1 MELRYQTGFGNEF
14 ATEAVAGALPVGRNS
29 PQRAPLG
36 LYAEQFS
43 GTAFTVPRV
52 HNKRT
57 WTYRIRPSVLHKP
70 FAPYARALL
79 DGQASVSLFRS
90 SPFDE
95 VVTTPNQ
102 LRWDPLPIPTE
113 PTDFV
118 DGITTIAGN
127 GDSFSQVGIGIHIY
141 ACNRDMEG
149 RFFYNAD
156 GEMLVVPELGGLR
169 IFTELGAIEVS
180 PGEVCC
186 LPRGLKFRVELAEP
200 PASAGGKLPETGPT
214 GSDST
219 SSPPAHAGGSARG
232 YICENYG
239 AQFRLPDLGPI
250 GANGLANPRD
260 FETPVA
266 WYEDVD
272 GEFEQVAKF
281 GGILWTCGIDHSPLD
296 VVAWHGNYAPYKYD
310 LRRFNTIGS
319 ISFDH
324 PDPSIF
330 TVLTSPSGEAG
341 VANCDFVIFPDRW
354 LVAEDTF
361 RPPWYHRNTMSEY
374 MGLIYGQYDA
384 KEEGF
389 VPGGGSLH
397 NQMSAHGPDLDA
409 FEKASHADLKPQKLS
424 GTLAFMFESRYV
436 IRPTKFA
443 METSQLQHEYFQ
455 VWRGLKKNF
464 VKRGP

>member
-1 MELRYQTGFGNEF
+1 MNLKYQTGFGNEF
-14 ATEAVAGALPVGRNS
+14 ATEAVEGALPVGQNS
-29 PQRAPLG
+29 PQKAPLG

-43 GTAFTVPRV
+43 GTAFTAPRAY
-52 HNKRT
+52 NKRT

-70 FAPYARALL
+70 FKQIDNRLL
-79 DGQASVSLFRS
+79 RN

-102 LRWDPLPIPTE
+102 LRWDPVPIPTE

-118 DGITTIAGN
+118 DGLVTIAGN
-127 GDSFSQVGIGIHIY
+127 GDSFAQTGMAVHIY
-141 ACNRDMEG
+141 ACNKGMGDRY
-149 RFFYNAD
+149 FYNAD
-156 GEMLVVPELGGLR
+156 GEMLIVPEMGRLGFL
-169 IFTELGAIEVS
+169 TELGALQAG
-180 PGEVCC
+180 PGEIVCI
-186 LPRGLKFRVELAEP
+186 PRGLKFRVE
-200 PASAGGKLPETGPT
+200 PADPE
-214 GSDST
+214 S
-219 SSPPAHAGGSARG
+219 RG

-239 AQFRLPDLGPI
+239 QHFRLPDLGPI

-266 WYEDVD
+266 WYEDRD
-272 GEFEQVAKF
+272 GGMELVAKF
-281 GGILWTCGIDHSPLD
+281 GGNLWACEIDHSPLD
-296 VVAWHGNYAPYKYD
+296 VVAWHGNYAPYRYN

-330 TVLTSPSGEAG
+330 TVLTSPSSEAG
-341 VANCDFVIFPDRW
+341 TANVDFVIFPDRW

-361 RPPWYHRNTMSEY
+361 RPPWYHRNVMSEY

-409 FEKASHADLKPQKLS
+409 FEKASNADLKPQKLE
-424 GTLAFMFESRYV
+424 GTMAFMFESRYI
-436 IRPTKFA
+436 IRPTKYA
-443 METSQLQHEYFQ
+443 METSELQHEYFE
-455 VWRGLKKNF
+455 VWQKLKKNF
-464 VKRGP
+464 EG

>member
-1 MELRYQTGFGNEF
+1 MTSPIASQEELKYQSGFGNEF
-14 ATEAVAGALPVGRNS
+14 ATEAVAGALPIGQNS
-29 PQRAPLG
+29 PQKAPLG

-43 GTAFTVPRV
+43 GTAFTAPRLL
-52 HNKRT
+52 NKRT

-70 FAPYARALL
+70 FRQIENKLL
-79 DGQASVSLFRS
+79 KS

-102 LRWDPLPIPTE
+102 LRWNPLPMPE
-113 PTDFV
+113 AETDFV
-118 DGITTIAGN
+118 DGLTTIAGN
-127 GDSFSQVGIGIHIY
+127 GDSFAQTGIAIHIY
-141 ACNRDMEG
+141 RANKSMRD
-149 RFFYNAD
+149 RYFYNAD
-156 GEMLVVPELGGLR
+156 GEMLIAPEKGR
-169 IFTELGAIEVS
+169 IGILTELGALRVGA
-180 PGEVCC
+180 GEIAVI
-186 LPRGLKFRVELAEP
+186 PRGLKFAVALGDAQ
-200 PASAGGKLPETGPT
+200 
-214 GSDST
+214 
-219 SSPPAHAGGSARG
+219 ARG

-266 WYEDVD
+266 WFEDKD
-272 GEFEQVAKF
+272 GACEIVAKF
-281 GGILWTCGIDHSPLD
+281 GGNLWACETDHSPLD

-330 TVLTSPSGEAG
+330 TVLTSPSNDAG

-354 LVAEDTF
+354 LVAENTF
-361 RPPWYHRNTMSEY
+361 RPPWYHRNVMSEY
-374 MGLIYGQYDA
+374 MGLVYGQYDA

-409 FEKASHADLKPQKLS
+409 FEKASNAELQPQKLS
-424 GTLAFMFESRYV
+424 GTMAFMFESRYI
-436 IRPTKFA
+436 IRPTRFA
-443 METSQLQHEYFQ
+443 METAALQPEYFE
-455 VWRGLKKNF
+455 VWQKLKKNF
-464 VKRGP
+464 KM

>member
-1 MELRYQTGFGNEF
+1 MGSL
-14 ATEAVAGALPVGRNS
+14 
-29 PQRAPLG
+29 
-36 LYAEQFS
+36 
-43 GTAFTVPRV
+43 TV
-52 HNKRT
+52 
-57 WTYRIRPSVLHKP
+57 Y
-70 FAPYARALL
+70 
-79 DGQASVSLFRS
+79 
-90 SPFDE
+90 
-95 VVTTPNQ
+95 
-102 LRWDPLPIPTE
+102 
-113 PTDFV
+113 
-118 DGITTIAGN
+118 
-127 GDSFSQVGIGIHIY
+127 
-141 ACNRDMEG
+141 
-149 RFFYNAD
+149 
-156 GEMLVVPELGGLR
+156 
-169 IFTELGAIEVS
+169 TELGVIEVG
-180 PGEVCC
+180 PCEVCC
-186 LPRGLKFRVELAEP
+186 LPRGLKFRVAIAQGSEVNEQL
-200 PASAGGKLPETGPT
+200 SAR
-214 GSDST
+214 
-219 SSPPAHAGGSARG
+219 RG

-266 WYEDVD
+266 WYEDKD
-272 GEFEQVAKF
+272 GECEIVARF
-281 GGILWTCGIDHSPLD
+281 GGNLWSCTSGHSPLD

-330 TVLTSPSGEAG
+330 TVLTSPSGETG

-361 RPPWYHRNTMSEY
+361 RPPLYHRNTMSEY

-409 FEKASHADLKPQKLS
+409 FEKASNADLKPQKLS
-424 GTLAFMFESRYV
+424 GTLAFMFESRYI

-443 METSQLQHEYFQ
+443 MECAELQHEYSE
-455 VWRGLKKNF
+455 VWLGLKKNF
-464 VKRGP
+464 RKD

>member
-1 MELRYQTGFGNEF
+1 MKIGYQTGFGNEF

-70 FAPYARALL
+70 FRQIES
-79 DGQASVSLFRS
+79 GMVRS
-90 SPFDE
+90 TPFDE

-102 LRWDPLPIPTE
+102 LRWDPLPFADTE
-113 PTDFV
+113 KDFI
-118 DGITTIAGN
+118 DGLVTIAGN
-127 GDSFSQVGIGIHIY
+127 GDSFSQIGIAIHIY
-141 ACNRDMEG
+141 RANKPMTG

-156 GEMLVVPELGGLR
+156 GEMLVVAERNRVRFL
-169 IFTELGAIEVS
+169 TELGVIEIG

-186 LPRGLKFRVELAEP
+186 LPRGLKFRVELP
-200 PASAGGKLPETGPT
+200 DG
-214 GSDST
+214 D
-219 SSPPAHAGGSARG
+219 ARG

-239 AQFRLPDLGPI
+239 AQFRVPDLGPI
-250 GANGLANPRD
+250 GANGLANARD

-266 WYEDVD
+266 SFEDVD
-272 GEFEQVAKF
+272 GEFELVAKF
-281 GGILWTCGIDHSPLD
+281 GGNLWACAIDHSPLD

-330 TVLTSPSGEAG
+330 TVLTSPSGEPG

-361 RPPWYHRNTMSEY
+361 RPPWYHRNVMSEY

-409 FEKASHADLKPQKLS
+409 FEKASDATLEPQKLS
-424 GTLAFMFESRYV
+424 GTLAFMFESRYI

-443 METSQLQHEYFQ
+443 MDCAELQDEYSE
-455 VWRGLKKNF
+455 VWQGLKKNF
-464 VKRGP
+464 KE

>member
-1 MELRYQTGFGNEF
+1 MNLKYQTGFGNEF
-14 ATEAVAGALPVGRNS
+14 ATEAVEGALPVGQNN
-29 PQRAPLG
+29 PQKAPLG

-43 GTAFTVPRV
+43 GTAFTAPRGS
-52 HNKRT
+52 NKRT

-70 FAPYARALL
+70 FVQI
-79 DGQASVSLFRS
+79 DNKLFKS

-102 LRWDPLPIPTE
+102 LRWNPLSIPETE
-113 PTDFV
+113 TDFIE
-118 DGITTIAGN
+118 GITTIAGN
-127 GDSFSQVGIGIHIY
+127 GDSFAQVGMAVHIY
-141 ACNRDMEG
+141 AINTPMRD
-149 RFFYNAD
+149 RYFYNAD
-156 GEMLVVPELGGLR
+156 GEMLIVPEMGALE
-169 IFTELGAIEVS
+169 IFTELGLINVA
-180 PGEVCC
+180 PGEVAV
-186 LPRGLKFRVELAEP
+186 LPRGLKFRVEIKNP
-200 PASAGGKLPETGPT
+200 PADVG
-214 GSDST
+214 GSDLV
-219 SSPPAHAGGSARG
+219 ARG

-266 WYEDVD
+266 WYENRD
-272 GEFEQVAKF
+272 ERCEIVAKF
-281 GGILWTCGIDHSPLD
+281 GGNLWACESDHSPLD

-330 TVLTSPSGEAG
+330 TVLTSPSSEHGT
-341 VANCDFVIFPDRW
+341 ANVDFVIFPDRW
-354 LVAEDTF
+354 LVAENTF

-397 NQMSAHGPDLDA
+397 NQMAAHGPDLDA
-409 FEKASHADLKPQKLS
+409 FEKASNVELKPQKLS
-424 GTLAFMFESRYV
+424 GTMAFMFESRYI
-436 IRPTKFA
+436 IRPTRFA
-443 METSQLQHEYFQ
+443 MDTAQLQHEYFE
-455 VWRGLKKNF
+455 VWQGLKKNF
-464 VKRGP
+464 RG